1 MSDEYFERE
10 DKYDVAS
17 DFALPDL
24 KVDGLIDKVDA
35 ATYHL
40 EATYFD
46 TEEDFLGRHRITLR
60 KRKGGKDAGW
70 HLKLPG
76 DAGRTEVQVQSRAG
90 SVPRELSALLLG
102 IRRGRP
108 LVARVTLSTTRN
120 AHLLSDASGQALAEV
135 ADDSVHVIAG
145 SDGQGVPEWREIEVE
160 LGPAGDESL
169 LELLGRPLRDAGAQ
183 PSKSPSKYARARGDL
198 PLDTPLHKGLAG
210 LVDAYLQA
218 QYTAIFE
225 GDLAL
230 RREVNAVH
238 TTRVAVRR
246 LRSTVRTFGK
256 VFDSEAAGQLEAEL
270 VWIAAVLGEVR
281 DLDVL
286 RDRLTG
292 EVDALPGEY
301 VLGPV
306 ASRVEST
313 LTADRE
319 AAYRRLRKVMNAK
332 RYLVLLELLESWRTH
347 PPFTERARKPKKTA
361 SSYVAT
367 AERKMLKQLHRAVQP
382 GAAAEL
388 LHKARKA
395 EKRYRYAAELAQPV
409 LGARSD
415 DAIKKAKRLQK
426 LLGEFQDAVV
436 GAKTLRRLGATA
448 GSTEGE
454 NGFTYG
460 LLLAQEW
467 EVQRAVREQVV
478 HDYG

>member
-1 MSDEYFERE
+1 M
-10 DKYDVAS
+10 
-17 DFALPDL
+17 
-24 KVDGLIDKVDA
+24 
-35 ATYHL
+35 
-40 EATYFD
+40 
-46 TEEDFLGRHRITLR
+46 
-60 KRKGGKDAGW
+60 AGDR
-70 HLKLPG
+70 G
-76 DAGRTEVQVQSRAG
+76 RAG
-90 SVPRELSALLLG
+90 A
-102 IRRGRP
+102 
-108 LVARVTLSTTRN
+108 
-120 AHLLSDASGQALAEV
+120 
-135 ADDSVHVIAG
+135 
-145 SDGQGVPEWREIEVE
+145 
-160 LGPAGDESL
+160 AGDERL
-169 LELLGRPLRDAGAQ
+169 LELLGGRLRDAGAQ
-183 PSKSPSKYARARGDL
+183 PSKSRSKYSRALGDL
-198 PLDTPLHKGLAG
+198 PSDTPAHKGLAG

-256 VFDSEAAGQLEAEL
+256 VFDSEAAGRLEAEL

-306 ASRVEST
+306 ASRIEST

-332 RYLVLLELLESWRTH
+332 RYLALLELLESWRVD
-347 PPFTERARKPKKTA
+347 PPFTERARKPKKSA
-361 SSYVAT
+361 SSYVTT
-367 AERKMLKQLHRAVQP
+367 AERKMLKKLRRAVQP
-382 GAAAEL
+382 GAADAL

-409 LGARSD
+409 LGARNE
-415 DAIKKAKRLQK
+415 DAIKKTKRLQK

-436 GAKTLRRLGATA
+436 AAPVLRRLGAAA
-448 GSTEGE
+448 GSTDGE

-460 LLLAQEW
+460 LLVAQEW